1 MSVRI
6 ILAGCGN
13 MGFAM
18 LQGWLGTGIVHPS
31 AVLVVEPNDAHRRR
45 AEELGARV
53 AVGAE
58 AIEEGEKPELV
69 VVAVKPQVIRSV
81 LDGYRR
87 WGGGETTFLSVAA
100 GTPVA
105 TFLDALGHGTP
116 VMRAMPNLPAAVG
129 KGVIGLFA
137 AADVPP
143 ATRDF
148 AEKLLAAN
156 GSVVSVGSE
165 DMIDAVTAV
174 SGSGPGYVFLFIEA
188 LAEAARNLGFSE
200 EDALVLARDTVWGAG
215 ALVHETG
222 GDPGELRRQV
232 TSVGGTTAAALSVLM
247 AEDRLQLLLTEAVEA
262 ALKRAKELARG

>member
-1 MSVRI
+1 MSARI

-31 AVLVVEPNDAHRRR
+31 AVLVAEPNDAFRRR

-53 AVGAE
+53 AAGAE
-58 AIEEGEKPELV
+58 GIEEDEKPELV
-69 VVAVKPQVIRSV
+69 VVAVKPQVIRAV
-81 LDGYRR
+81 LEGYRR
-87 WGGGETTFLSVAA
+87 FGGGATSFLSVAA
-100 GTPVA
+100 GTLVS
-105 TFLDALGHGTP
+105 TFVEAVGQGTP

-137 AADVPP
+137 APDVPP

-156 GSVVSVGSE
+156 GSVVRVESE
-165 DMIDAVTAV
+165 GMIDAVTAV

-188 LAEAARNLGFSE
+188 LAQAARSFGFSE

-215 ALVHETG
+215 ALVHETR

-232 TSVGGTTAAALSVLM
+232 TSVGGTTAAGLSVLM
-247 AEDRLQLLLTEAVEA
+247 TEDRLQRLVGGAVEA
-262 ALKRAKELARG
+262 ALNRAKELAKS